1 LTKKAKY
8 LFVYG
13 SLMEGF
19 FNSEKAL
26 RGKVEK
32 RIKAKTKG
40 RLYHL
45 ANKGYPAMVSGEDT
59 VYGELLVIKDLDD
72 IFPIL
77 NEIENYFG
85 ENNPNNEYNRVVIE
99 VETLDGK
106 KELAYVYQYND
117 QNLENQKDEKIYIP
131 SGNWREYMNERG
143 NG

>member
-1 LTKKAKY
+1 
-8 LFVYG
+8 
-13 SLMEGF
+13 MEGF

-32 RIKAKTKG
+32 RIKAKAKG
-40 RLYHL
+40 KLYHL
-45 ANKGYPAMVSGEDT
+45 ANKGYPAMVPGEDT
-59 VYGELLVIKDLDD
+59 VYGELLVIEDLDD

-85 ENNPNNEYNRVVIE
+85 ENNPNNEYNRIVIE

-117 QNLENQKDEKIYIP
+117 ENVKNQKDEKIYIS
-131 SGNWREYMNERG
+131 SGDWREYMRERG
-143 NG
+143 DG